1 MQPQVNV
8 FGIEDVPQLLEG
20 EELEKVHSGFKE
32 QVKDIE
38 KNPSRFENSEDLKI
52 GFEVEYSL
60 LDSENQQASEE
71 VRDRIKENE
80 DFLDS
85 ELAATVIEARTE
97 PISDPNSLEEFE
109 EELQG
114 KEEITA
120 ELAAEEGFQLLRNGT
135 NPFPTVGELRRSG
148 DENSRYELF
157 ANFLDQARNDEMVHD
172 FFGIEEGFDP
182 RDIHYSGMIAS
193 TQTNMQA
200 QSLDDAVNKANF
212 AYMFAPYAE
221 ALGANARIMEQKDT
235 GISDVRMP
243 VWEKSADLRDDDE
256 FGDESPRAGKM
267 QSYLK
272 DIGDYFERL
281 DPVYVAPDED
291 SALDQAIAN
300 NWEDINIKFA
310 DNSALVE
317 IRPLSIQPTVRQ
329 DLALSAF
336 MMGRIAYAQQNE
348 EELLDIEKVNRNRYT
363 AMHNG
368 LDEKLYDSSGIQR
381 DATEVIGEELEYA
394 RQGLD
399 NLDVDYESFIQG
411 EQDLFDYAFSD
422 RLESGMAPADETA
435 ERYRELR
442 KEMSDEEA
450 LSKIMSDYKVGGE

>member
-1 MQPQVNV
+1 MNV

-135 NPFPTVGELRRSG
+135 NPFPTVGEFRRSG